1 MASQN
6 LACIVLAAGK
16 GTRMKSPWPKVL
28 HEVAGRSMLGH
39 VLDSLEALAPAHIV
53 VVVGPEMEA
62 VAEAA
67 RPHPTV
73 VQEQQLGTGHAVL
86 AAREALDGDD
96 AEGAVLVVFGDTPLI
111 TVDTLKRLAAARA
124 ANPAPALVALAFRAA
139 DPAPYGRMLL
149 NGSGRLTGVVEAVD
163 ADAAQRRIDLC
174 NAGVMLAERK
184 TLFELLG
191 QVGKDNAKGE
201 YYLPDVY
208 RLAYQAGLQGVVVEA
223 SEAEVQGVNTQG
235 ELALVEAEM
244 QTRLRG
250 AAMAGGAT
258 LIDPA
263 AVWFSHDT
271 ELGPGVV
278 VEPNVVFGPGV
289 TVGPDARIRAF
300 SHLEG
305 ATVAGGAEVGPY
317 ARLRPGAELAAGAKV
332 GNFVEVKNA
341 KLGEGAKANHLSYLG
356 DSEVGAGANVGAGT
370 ITCNYDGFTKSRIE
384 IGAGAFIGSNSALVA
399 PVKVGAGA
407 VVGAGST
414 IAADVPDDA
423 IAVARSEQRNREG
436 AAKRYRAQKQKAKE
450 RKTGKAGKQTTNKD
464 A

>member
-1 MASQN
+1 MKSQN

-16 GTRMKSPWPKVL
+16 GTRMKSGRPKVL

-39 VLDSLEALAPAHIV
+39 VLDSLEVLEPARIV
-53 VVVGPEMEA
+53 VVVGPDMESL
-62 VAEAA
+62 AEAA
-67 RPHPTV
+67 RPHSCV

-86 AAREALDGDD
+86 AARGALEAG
-96 AEGAVLVVFGDTPLI
+96 GASDSLLVVFGDTPLI
-111 TVDTLKRLAAARA
+111 TAGTLKRLVAARA
-124 ANPAPALVALAFRAA
+124 PRPAPALVALAFRAA

-149 NGSGRLTGVVEAVD
+149 DGSGRLTGVVEAVD

-174 NAGVMLAERK
+174 NAGVMLAEHK
-184 TLFELLG
+184 TLFDLLD
-191 QVGKDNAKGE
+191 QVGSDNVKGE

-223 SEAEVQGVNTQG
+223 DEAEVQGVNTQG

-250 AAMAGGAT
+250 AALAGGAT
-258 LIDPA
+258 LVDPA

-271 ELGPGVV
+271 ELAPGVV
-278 VEPNVVFGPGV
+278 VEPNVVFAPGV
-289 TVGPDARIRAF
+289 TVGPGARIRAF

-305 ATVAGGAEVGPY
+305 ATVAEGAEVGPY
-317 ARLRPGAELAAGAKV
+317 ARLRPGAELGAGAKV

-356 DSEVGAGANVGAGT
+356 DAEVGAAANVGAGT
-370 ITCNYDGFTKSRIE
+370 ITCNYDGFTKSRTE

-407 VVGAGST
+407 NVGAGST
-414 IAADVPDDA
+414 ITTDVPADA
-423 IAVARSEQRNREG
+423 VAVARAEQRNREG

-450 RKTGKAGKQTTNKD
+450 RETGKAGKETTSKD
-464 A
+464 G